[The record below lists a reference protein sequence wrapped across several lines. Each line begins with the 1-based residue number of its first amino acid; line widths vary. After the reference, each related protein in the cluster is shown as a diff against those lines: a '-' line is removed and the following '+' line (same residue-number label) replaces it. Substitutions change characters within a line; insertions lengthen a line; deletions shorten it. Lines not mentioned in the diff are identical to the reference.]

1 MVATCALMIYWQP
14 VICDFRK
21 GIHITQLLDQDI
33 KTKEVCNWKGV
44 HLFHFMPSSCSQK
57 TRIVF
62 NLKDIAWQSHLI
74 DLGKN
79 KQYSPWYLGINPR
92 GLVPTLVLDG
102 TVHIESNDIIQLI
115 DQEFPEIRLIPQGF
129 ESQMSE
135 LLRHEDDLHLD
146 LRTLSFRFTQPKAKA
161 LRSPEDLKNYREGG
175 TGTVQG
181 KKDPNK
187 EREIAF
193 WETVARDGITDQ
205 AVQISATRFRV
216 ALSELDDRLTSN
228 PFLLGKSLSILDIA
242 WFVYANRLVRCGYPL
257 ERLHPQVNTWFRSLR
272 DRPEF
277 AGEIVV
283 PPEVQ
288 KAVEAIHKQQE
299 ETDTTLIDVAGL

>member
-1 MVATCALMIYWQP
+1 M
-14 VICDFRK
+14 
-21 GIHITQLLDQDI
+21 TQLLDQDI

-44 HLFHFMPSSCSQK
+44 HLFHFMPSACSQK
-57 TRIVF
+57 TRIF
-62 NLKDIAWQSHLI
+62 FSLKGIAWESHQI
-74 DLGKN
+74 DLSKN
-79 KQYSPWYLGINPR
+79 EHYSPWYLGINPR

-102 TVHIESNDIIQLI
+102 MVHIESNDIIQLI
-115 DQEFPEIRLIPQGF
+115 DQEFPEIRFIPQGF

-146 LRTLSFRFTQPKAKA
+146 LRTLSFRFTQPRGKAP
-161 LRSPEDLKNYREGG
+161 RSPEDLKNYREGG

-181 KKDPNK
+181 KKDPNR
-187 EREIAF
+187 EREITF

-228 PFLLGKSLSILDIA
+228 PFLFGKSLSVLDIA

-257 ERLHPQVNTWFRSLR
+257 ERLHPQINTWFRSLR

-277 AGEIVV
+277 ASEIVV

-288 KAVEAIHKQQE
+288 KAVEANYRQQE
-299 ETDTTLIDVAGL
+299 ETHTTLIDVAGL

>member
-1 MVATCALMIYWQP
+1 M
-14 VICDFRK
+14 
-21 GIHITQLLDQDI
+21 
-33 KTKEVCNWKGV
+33 

-57 TRIVF
+57 TRIF
-62 NLKDIAWQSHLI
+62 FSLKGIAWESHQI
-74 DLGKN
+74 DLNKN
-79 KQYSPWYLGINPR
+79 ENYSLWYLGINPR

-102 TVHIESNDIIQLI
+102 RVHIESNDIIQLI
-115 DQEFPEIRLIPQGF
+115 EQEFPEVRLIPQEF

-146 LRTLSFRFTQPKAKA
+146 LRTLSFRFSRPRGWAAK
-161 LRSPEDLKNYREGG
+161 SPEDLKNYREGG
-175 TGTVQG
+175 AGTVHG
-181 KKDPNK
+181 KTDPNK
-187 EREIAF
+187 EREITF
-193 WETVARDGITDQ
+193 WETVAREGITDQ

-216 ALSELDDRLTSN
+216 ALSELDDRLASN
-228 PFLLGKSLSILDIA
+228 PFFLGKSLSILDIA

-257 ERLHPQVNTWFRSLR
+257 ERLHPQVNTWFWSLR

-277 AGEIVV
+277 AREIVV

-288 KAVEAIHKQQE
+288 KAVEANHRKQE